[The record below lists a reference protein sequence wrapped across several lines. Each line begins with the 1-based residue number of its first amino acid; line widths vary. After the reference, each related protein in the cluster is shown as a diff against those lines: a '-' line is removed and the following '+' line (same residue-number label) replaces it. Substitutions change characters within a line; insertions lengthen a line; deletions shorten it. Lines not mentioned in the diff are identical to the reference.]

1 MVVTM
6 RGVAA
11 TDRGMLVR
19 AQRGVSEADI
29 SSAIGGCRMTD
40 RGRKQLI
47 AGFERRVE
55 TTFKHPVFGYD
66 VTWRRAIEVQA
77 RLVLGAIDGT
87 QEAYRGVTVR

>member
-1 MVVTM
+1 
-6 RGVAA
+6 
-11 TDRGMLVR
+11 
-19 AQRGVSEADI
+19 
-29 SSAIGGCRMTD
+29 MTD